1 MSRVNLSVEQVLALS
16 PDEASTRAAR
26 GLLAPSKWPLLGAH
40 DAAVWG
46 ECQGSGSKPYQTQ
59 VDVSGAALSF
69 RCTCPSRKF
78 PCKHGL
84 ALLLLQAQD
93 ASRFTAAEP
102 AWVAQWLAARKER
115 AEKQEA
121 KAAAPPPP
129 VDPTAV
135 AKREAQRWARMAQ
148 GAQELALWLDDLS
161 RKGLATLTGTADA
174 SWSKM
179 AARMVDAQAPGL
191 GQRLL
196 QAAAVV
202 GRGADWPARLLVH
215 LGGLQLLVD
224 AVAQVPQL
232 PEALQSDLR
241 QALGWP
247 IERDTV
253 VASGARVHDTWQVLA
268 QVQLEREARLHERR
282 VWLQGRQSQRMALLL
297 DFAYAGKA
305 FEHNWSVGTEVTAT
319 LAFYPGADPLRAILV
334 ETNPS
339 ATHAAPTGDAAR
351 AQPWQVLAAR
361 MAANPWAMVWPLCLE
376 PVVLQYGAGQS
387 GATQPWFL
395 RWQDKAQDR
404 AIALCMDSDDA
415 WRLLALSGGMP
426 LRVFGEWDGDCLRP
440 LTAWRADGDVDGSTV
455 LWSASTMVVQV
466 GEGAA

>member
-1 MSRVNLSVEQVLALS
+1 MGRTSLSVEQVLALS
-16 PDEASTRAAR
+16 PDEASTKAAR

-69 RCTCPSRKF
+69 RCSCPSRKF

-129 VDPTAV
+129 VDPAAV
-135 AKREAQRWARMAQ
+135 AKREAQRWTRMAQ

-161 RKGLATLTGTADA
+161 RKGLATLTGTADE

-202 GRGADWPARLLVH
+202 GRGVDWPARLLVH

-224 AVAQVPQL
+224 AVAQAPQL

-253 VASGARVHDTWQVLA
+253 VASGARVCDTWQVLA

-305 FEHNWSVGTEVTAT
+305 FEHSWSVGTEVTGT

-334 ETNPS
+334 ETVVDMAP
-339 ATHAAPTGDAAR
+339 AAPAGGAALG
-351 AQPWQVLAAR
+351 PWHVLAAR
-361 MAANPWAMVWPLCLE
+361 MAANPWGLQWPLSLE
-376 PVVLQYGAGQS
+376 PVVLQYRAGQL
-387 GATQPWFL
+387 GAAQPWFL
-395 RWQDKAQDR
+395 RWQDGAQGR
-404 AIALCMDSDDA
+404 AIALCVDSDDA

-440 LTAWRADGDVDGSTV
+440 LTAWRADGGVDGSTV
-455 LWSASTMVVQV
+455 LWSASTMLV
-466 GEGAA
+466 GEGVA

>member
-1 MSRVNLSVEQVLALS
+1 MRVEQVLALS
-16 PDEASTRAAR
+16 PDEASTKAAR

-59 VDVSGAALSF
+59 VDVSGATFSF
-69 RCTCPSRKF
+69 RCSCPSRKF

-102 AWVAQWLAARKER
+102 PWVAQWLAARKER

-129 VDPTAV
+129 VDPAAS

-161 RKGLATLTGTADA
+161 RKGLATLTGAADA
-174 SWSKM
+174 GWTRM

-191 GQRLL
+191 GQRLT

-224 AVAQVPQL
+224 AVAQVQRL
-232 PEALQSDLR
+232 PEASQSDLR

-247 IERDTV
+247 IERDAV
-253 VASGARVHDTWQVLA
+253 LASGARVRDTWQVLA

-297 DFAYAGKA
+297 DFAYAGKT
-305 FEHNWSVGTEVTAT
+305 FEHSWSVGAEVAAT
-319 LAFYPGADPLRAILV
+319 LAFYPGTDPLRAVLMDTTPAV
-334 ETNPS
+334 
-339 ATHAAPTGDAAR
+339 AHAAPAGGAAM
-351 AQPWQVLAAR
+351 AHPWHVLAAR
-361 MAANPWAMVWPLCLE
+361 MAANPWGLQWPLSLE
-376 PVVLQYGAGQS
+376 PVVLQYGTGQS
-387 GATQPWFL
+387 GAAQPWFL
-395 RWQDKAQDR
+395 RWQDGVQDR
-404 AIALCMDSDDA
+404 AIVLCMDSDDA

-426 LRVFGEWDGDCLRP
+426 LRVFGEWDGVCLRP
-440 LTAWRADGDVDGSTV
+440 LTAWFADANVDDVQV
-455 LWSASTMVVQV
+455 LWSASTMLIPTQV
-466 GEGAA
+466 GEGA